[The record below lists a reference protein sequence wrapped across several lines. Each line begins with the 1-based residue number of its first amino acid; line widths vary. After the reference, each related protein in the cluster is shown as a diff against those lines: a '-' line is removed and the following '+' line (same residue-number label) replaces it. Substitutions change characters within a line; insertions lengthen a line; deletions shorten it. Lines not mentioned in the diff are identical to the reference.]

1 MKDSQRRAMYAKKKK
16 VSRTHFWKDYNGE
29 VHHSPVAIPHK
40 ALRRIEKLRKEQTKN

>member
-1 MKDSQRRAMYAKKKK
+1 MKDSQRKAIHTKKK
-16 VSRTHFWKDYNGE
+16 VSRTHFWKDEDGK